1 MIAGLVAAL
10 SLLAALFAAP
20 LVLGSYVLLEGAGR
34 TATLLWLGLLTL
46 LLLGALGAASLALLL
61 TLL

>member
-1 MIAGLVAAL
+1 MAGLAAAL
-10 SLLAALFAAP
+10 GLLTALLAAP
-20 LVLGSYVLLEGAGR
+20 LVLGSYVLLQGTGR

-46 LLLGALGAASLALLL
+46 LLLGALGAATLGLVL